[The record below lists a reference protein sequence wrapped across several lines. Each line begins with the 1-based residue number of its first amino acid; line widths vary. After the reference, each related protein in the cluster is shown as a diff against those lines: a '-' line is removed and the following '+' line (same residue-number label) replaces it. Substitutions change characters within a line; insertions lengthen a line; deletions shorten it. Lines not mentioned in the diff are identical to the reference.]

1 MGIKE
6 WLRKKVKKP
15 LTEKTRTARVSV
27 SKTGY
32 KKEKPKE
39 TLVEEHSLMSPERM
53 PESSVPE
60 QQPPMPTT
68 TEEKETQVNLTPSER
83 TTSMDTVKSSSQRKL
98 TLDAIPRYSKILI
111 PHDGSDM
118 SDKALAQAIY
128 QSKISGAEIVIL
140 NVVEHIESKESSTVT
155 ATVKGGGRELDKTK
169 SGDLEITVE
178 GEVKQMI
185 EDKIRLCR
193 EAGVTSQVS
202 YKIQTG
208 KPVEEI
214 VKLAEELSVDL
225 IVMASSRIISSV
237 MVLGSITRKVMDG
250 TKRPVLVIR

>member
-6 WLRKKVKKP
+6 WFSKKIKKP
-15 LTEKTRTARVSV
+15 LTADTTTTRVSA
-27 SKTGY
+27 SRTEY
-32 KKEKPKE
+32 KKETPKE
-39 TLVEEHSLMSPERM
+39 TLSEEQMRISPEKR
-53 PESSVPE
+53 PEMAVPEEQLSVPAK
-60 QQPPMPTT
+60 
-68 TEEKETQVNLTPSER
+68 EEIRETQVSTARNER
-83 TTSMDTVKSSSQRKL
+83 SASKEESKSSLQRL
-98 TLDAIPRYSKILI
+98 SLDTIPKYSKLLI
-111 PHDGSDM
+111 PHDGSEM
-118 SDKALAQAIY
+118 SDRALAQAIY
-128 QSKISGAEIVIL
+128 QSKMSGAEIVIL

-155 ATVKGGGRELDKTK
+155 ATVKGELDK
-169 SGDLEITVE
+169 SRGRDLEITVE
-178 GEVKQMI
+178 GEVKRMI

-225 IVMASSRIISSV
+225 IVMASSRIFSSV

-250 TKRPVLVIR
+250 TKRPVLVVR

>member
-6 WLRKKVKKP
+6 WFSKKIKKP
-15 LTEKTRTARVSV
+15 LTADTTTTRVSV
-27 SKTGY
+27 SRTEY
-32 KKEKPKE
+32 KKETPKE
-39 TLVEEHSLMSPERM
+39 TLSEEQMRISPEKR
-53 PESSVPE
+53 PEMAVPEEQLSVPAK
-60 QQPPMPTT
+60 
-68 TEEKETQVNLTPSER
+68 EEIRETQVSTARNER
-83 TTSMDTVKSSSQRKL
+83 SASKEESKSSLQRL
-98 TLDAIPRYSKILI
+98 SLDTIPKYSKLLI
-111 PHDGSDM
+111 PHDGSEM
-118 SDKALAQAIY
+118 SDRALAQAIY
-128 QSKISGAEIVIL
+128 QSKMSGAEIVIL

-155 ATVKGGGRELDKTK
+155 ATVKGELDK
-169 SGDLEITVE
+169 SRGRDLEITVE
-178 GEVKQMI
+178 GEVKRMI

-225 IVMASSRIISSV
+225 IVMASSRIFSSV

-250 TKRPVLVIR
+250 TKRPVLVVR

>member
-6 WLRKKVKKP
+6 WFSKKIKKP
-15 LTEKTRTARVSV
+15 ITADTRTTRVSV
-27 SKTGY
+27 SKTEY
-32 KKEKPKE
+32 KKKIPKE
-39 TLVEEHSLMSPERM
+39 TLSEEQMRISPEKR
-53 PESSVPE
+53 PETAVPEEQLSVPAK
-60 QQPPMPTT
+60 
-68 TEEKETQVNLTPSER
+68 EEIGETQVGTTARNER
-83 TTSMDTVKSSSQRKL
+83 SASKEESKSSLQRL
-98 TLDAIPRYSKILI
+98 SLDTIPKYSKLLI
-111 PHDGSDM
+111 PHDGSEM
-118 SDKALAQAIY
+118 SDRALAQAIY
-128 QSKISGAEIVIL
+128 QSKMSGAEIVIL

-155 ATVKGGGRELDKTK
+155 ATVKGERRELDKSRGT
-169 SGDLEITVE
+169 DLEITVE
-178 GEVKQMI
+178 GEVKRMI

-225 IVMASSRIISSV
+225 IVMASSRIFSSV

-250 TKRPVLVIR
+250 TKRPVLVVR

>member
-1 MGIKE
+1 VGIKE
-6 WLRKKVKKP
+6 WFRKKVKKP
-15 LTEKTRTARVSV
+15 LTEETRTLRASI
-27 SKTGY
+27 SKTEY

-39 TLVEEHSLMSPERM
+39 APIEERVMTSPEKRPGTLQEEQPTMPAKVEENER
-53 PESSVPE
+53 
-60 QQPPMPTT
+60 
-68 TEEKETQVNLTPSER
+68 QVNLTSGEPA
-83 TTSMDTVKSSSQRKL
+83 TSKDTAKSSSQRKL
-98 TLDAIPRYSKILI
+98 TLDTIPNYSKILI
-111 PHDGSDM
+111 PHDGSEM

-128 QSKISGAEIVIL
+128 QSKMSGAEIVIL
-140 NVVEHIESKESSTVT
+140 NVVEHIESRESSTVT
-155 ATVKGGGRELDKTK
+155 ATVKGEGRELDKTN

-178 GEVKQMI
+178 GEVKRMI

-208 KPVEEI
+208 KTVEEI
-214 VKLAEELSVDL
+214 VKLAEELRVDL